1 MLPQLRLAL
10 GIGKGKWQDH
20 LKAAQASG
28 MSLAGY
34 AAQHGINAQSLYD
47 ARHARLKAKARPARK
62 TSAFVPIRLTPHAP
76 ANVAPDTHQTSAVA
90 ALAIQARLGN
100 GVVLSW
106 THDAS
111 GGQRLADLMHTLAGL
126 PCFA

>member
-1 MLPQLRLAL
+1 M
-10 GIGKGKWQDH
+10 GIGKGKWQKH

-28 MSLAGY
+28 MTLAGY
-34 AAQHGINAQSLYD
+34 AAQHGINAQCLYD
-47 ARHARLKAKARPARK
+47 ARRARLSTKARPARK
-62 TSAFVPIRLTPHAP
+62 TSAFVPINIKPRASG
-76 ANVAPDTHQTSAVA
+76 NVAPDTHQTGAVA
-90 ALAIQARLGN
+90 ALAMQARLGN

-111 GGQRLADLMHTLAGL
+111 GGQTLADLMHTLAGL